1 MKKFQRFIIL
11 LLLFLCLLPSLPVSA
26 TEIRDLPNLP
36 DSITNDVDESQT
48 DQYET
53 TSPWLDGNEDTSIYS
68 NALDGGN
75 GSSTQITPD
84 TPGKVEKYISELL
97 RNIASSLIGLLNEH
111 LGASLDSIVYGR
123 VGSGHPSRVNIFS
136 FELRKGNPYGVTG
149 AVAYSVLRSI
159 AYIFMGLQ
167 FIYLLAKASFSGY
180 TAKSRE
186 ELKNAFYTLILNFC
200 LLALMPF
207 FLDIALYIRDVILY
221 GLKEVTAQL
230 ITGGGSLNLSDAFY
244 MVSENS
250 GRFVDAVMYLGTVAL
265 TIYFACIY
273 VSVAMDMLVCFVVF
287 PITCVLGKQN
297 KNNLEIW
304 CMNILSDICTPVVD
318 AVLLLVPL
326 LTSVMLSNV
335 IAGVQIIQLIMCML
349 VIPMRGQIKE
359 KLGLGR
365 GGERYGMLG
374 AMTGFAV
381 GRMLM
386 GRIRAGVGRLKEA
399 YGNAKRSR
407 EYGELARVDEEEE
420 ESLVSDYN
428 SRRGYGQAATGGS
441 TAENT
446 SAERDDSIP
455 SDSGSFGNP
464 IAGSGDGDWE
474 ADSDDSL
481 LQPAGA
487 DAMEGLPDNA
497 VEASGDE
504 PDSATA
510 EIPRTRE
517 DVARDLQESI
527 EDKEAKLADLRV
539 EKAGYQQKEKE
550 QRLAMMDMEG
560 GTQSFKKAQKSAAEY
575 ALKASETEKR
585 IQKAGKELSQLRG
598 QAGALSGSGRGLH
611 TGYSGPVSDFDAK
624 RAAILA
630 KHANVNNFEQP
641 EFKGVLSNARLKELY
656 RARAIQAGVQTAAG
670 AAGAVGGGIML
681 GSLGSF
687 MPASTSLMLATGGSV
702 VGSAAARAGAG
713 AAMGGVRMLAKMKS
727 PAGSGARDGVGEI
740 TVEGIPENAGNIVD
754 ETVVIPIMPQNEE
767 AATPGIGGVHI
778 DAETGGS
785 PENEVRISEISVGSG
800 IEDSPAPH
808 SEKTARMKEIQMEAV
823 RTLNKMV
830 MGDRGTYNN
839 LVIRALKDANLQ
851 VEAYLASMDEE
862 AKIGITQEET
872 QAYRIEMQ
880 TEKIVETLLGRMAS
894 DGKLEK
900 GSADYKYAREYLKER
915 VYKIV
920 EEKNQKLL

>member
-1 MKKFQRFIIL
+1 MKKVQRFIIL

-53 TSPWLDGNEDTSIYS
+53 TSPWLSGNEDTSIYS

-159 AYIFMGLQ
+159 AYIFMGLK

-186 ELKNAFYTLILNFC
+186 ELKNTFYTLILNFC

-207 FLDIALYIRDVILY
+207 FLDTALYIRDVILY

-335 IAGVQIIQLIMCML
+335 IAGVRIIQLIMCML

-381 GRMLM
+381 GRMIW

-399 YGNAKRSR
+399 YGDAKRSR
-407 EYGELARVDEEEE
+407 EYGELAKVDQEEE

-428 SRRGYGQAATGGS
+428 SRRGYGQDATGG
-441 TAENT
+441 TLAENALT
-446 SAERDDSIP
+446 EENHSPSNDSE
-455 SDSGSFGNP
+455 DFQNP
-464 IAGSGDGDWE
+464 IAGFGDGDRE

-481 LQPAGA
+481 LQHA
-487 DAMEGLPDNA
+487 DTVEGIPNNA
-497 VEASGDE
+497 VGAFEDE
-504 PDSATA
+504 PDSAA
-510 EIPRTRE
+510 VQIPRTRE
-517 DVARDLQESI
+517 DVAKDLQESI
-527 EDKEAKLADLRV
+527 EDKEAEIADLRV

-550 QRLAMMDMEG
+550 QRLAMMDMES

-585 IQKAGKELSQLRG
+585 IQKAGKQLSQLRG
-598 QAGALSGSGRGLH
+598 QAGTVSSFGRGFH
-611 TGYSGPVSDFDAK
+611 TGYSGSASDFDAK

-630 KHANVNNFEQP
+630 KHANINNFEQP

-656 RARAIQAGVQTAAG
+656 KARAIQTGIQTAAG
-670 AAGAVGGGIML
+670 AAGAVGGGIVL

-713 AAMGGVRMLAKMKS
+713 AAMGGVRMLAKMKL
-727 PAGSGARDGVGEI
+727 PAGSGAQGDVGEI
-740 TVEGIPENAGNIVD
+740 TVEGIPESAGNIVD
-754 ETVVIPIMPQNEE
+754 ETVTVPIMPQDEK
-767 AATPGIGGVHI
+767 AAAPGIGGIHI
-778 DAETGGS
+778 DVETAES
-785 PENEVRISEISVGSG
+785 PEM
-800 IEDSPAPH
+800 
-808 SEKTARMKEIQMEAV
+808 TARMKEIQMEAV

-851 VEAYLASMDEE
+851 VEAYLAFMDEE
-862 AKIGITQEET
+862 AKAGVTQEET

-880 TEKIVETLLGRMAS
+880 TEKIVETLLDRMSAN
-894 DGKLEK
+894 GKLEK
-900 GSADYKYAREYLKER
+900 GSTDYKYAKEYLKER
-915 VYKIV
+915 VSKIV